1 MIFWI
6 VLVFLAVA
14 AILFFKFEHHFRLFR
29 IALLGFIVV
38 LIYLS
43 MSSVL
48 SSGEVNLDSP
58 RGIVN
63 AVYLYVGWL
72 GETTAELFDIG
83 KDSVALAGNAVKV
96 GETEKEVLPNTEK
109 EDFSITKWITE
120 KIRKE

>member
-29 IALLGFIVV
+29 IAILGLIVV

-58 RGIVN
+58 RGVVN

-72 GETTAELFDIG
+72 GETTVELLDIG
-83 KDSVALAGNAVKV
+83 KDSVALAGNAIKV
-96 GETEKEVLPNTEK
+96 DEKGEPLPNEQK
-109 EDFSITKWITE
+109 EDFSIVKWITD
-120 KIRKE
+120 KLRKE